1 LKFRYK
7 LVERNFTQNKPKKSN
22 TPIVCQKTFQVF
34 GSKLLT
40 FRTKEVKNIIFKI
53 LQPSNNASFLDY
65 LTKT

>member
-1 LKFRYK
+1 
-7 LVERNFTQNKPKKSN
+7 
-22 TPIVCQKTFQVF
+22 
-34 GSKLLT
+34 LLT